1 MAFPTMRAQ
10 SYVRFAQPFLGHRMI
25 YRSDTNHALGTTLR
39 SIGLLLLFLT
49 SPGNALAQQGSYDT
63 WFPQGRYFAQPLASS
78 REPIF
83 ALRFLRSTVFSGRS
97 LPSERP
103 PFDFSGQDGLDLDIQ
118 GEAALGAALRIWQP
132 LRWNSGGL
140 MLGLQAGV
148 FGRFRLEVPSNDLV
162 ASDWIV
168 SLPAE
173 AAWGPWSGRLKIN
186 HWSTHIGDEMIEGAG
201 AERVDFT
208 SETLEVLG
216 AYQPGWLRIYAGG
229 GVVFRSSL
237 ENETQLGPNFSDD
250 YLMRGGTDAQWQ
262 PWTRDDVT
270 LNAGLD
276 LQTSDR
282 TAWTRRLSA
291 QVGLA
296 IHDGPKSARLLLI
309 FHDGPSPMGQ
319 FFLTNERYWGF
330 EISLEY

>member
-1 MAFPTMRAQ
+1 MAFPTICAQ
-10 SYVRFAQPFLGHRMI
+10 SYVPFTPPFAGHRMI
-25 YRSDTNHALGTTLR
+25 HRPDTNHAPRAALR

-49 SPGNALAQQGSYDT
+49 SSGDVLAQQRSHDT
-63 WFPQGRYFAQPLASS
+63 WFPQGRYFVRPLASS

-83 ALRFLRSTVFSGRS
+83 ALRLLGSTVFRERS
-97 LPSERP
+97 SPSERP
-103 PFDFSGQDGLDLDIQ
+103 PFDFSGQDGLDVDIQ
-118 GEAALGAALRIWQP
+118 GEAALGGAVRIWQP
-132 LRWNSGGL
+132 FRWNGGGL
-140 MLGLQAGV
+140 MLGVQAGV

-173 AAWGPWSGRLKIN
+173 AARGPWSGRLKIN
-186 HWSTHIGDEMIEGAG
+186 HWSSHIGDEMIEGAG

-237 ENETQLGPNFSDD
+237 ENEIQLGPNFSDD
-250 YLMRGGTDAQWQ
+250 YLMRGGADAQWQ

-270 LNAGLD
+270 LNAALD

-282 TAWTRRLSA
+282 TTWASRLSA
-291 QVGLA
+291 QVGLT
-296 IHDGPKSARLLLI
+296 IHDGPRSARLLLL

-330 EISLEY
+330 ELNLEH